1 MSKSLARFK
10 HYLLAACFFLLVGL
24 TGCSSDSTTATSSSS
39 SANALPQPSVD
50 CGGSSCI
57 D

>member
-1 MSKSLARFK
+1 MTKTRQSAKS
-10 HYLLAACFFLLVGL
+10 FLLVLCAAMLLGL
-24 TGCSSDSTTATSSSS
+24 AGCGSDSATSSSS
-39 SANALPQPSVD
+39 NALPQPSVD

>member
-1 MSKSLARFK
+1 MSKSPARFK
-10 HYLLAACFFLLVGL
+10 HYLLASCFFLLVGL
-24 TGCSSDSTTATSSSS
+24 TGCSSDDAAVST
-39 SANALPQPSVD
+39 NALPQPSVD